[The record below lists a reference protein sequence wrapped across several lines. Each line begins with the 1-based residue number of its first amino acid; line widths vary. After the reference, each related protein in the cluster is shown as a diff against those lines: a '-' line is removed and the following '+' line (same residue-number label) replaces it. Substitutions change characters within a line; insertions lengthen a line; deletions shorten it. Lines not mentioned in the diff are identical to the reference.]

1 MHEVTQRV
9 QRLRF
14 PVYRGVGLL
23 VNWSAIAGAFDVQRL
38 QVVHRPG
45 HQITWKIFLYS
56 VPSSLV
62 ILLYYLQVQKR
73 HTNTVNISDGRE
85 RDLWRVHSQSTHS
98 FPAPLPWHRY
108 LRHICNDLETIQL
121 IHTASDSQN
130 IKPAF
135 SHSEWEPTALKWN
148 LTHRFAFIFFL
159 KPLFFVAALCTRV
172 THTLSHGD
180 VQNQGFVRGQPWL
193 RLSDILF
200 ILHIY
205 VYSIYINNIHTYIY

>member
-1 MHEVTQRV
+1 MVLVFWWTGVPLPELLTCSGCRWCIARDTKSPGRYFYTQYHHRLLFCFIICRYKRDTQTLWTSVT
-9 QRLRF
+9 
-14 PVYRGVGLL
+14 G
-23 VNWSAIAGAFDVQRL
+23 
-38 QVVHRPG
+38 
-45 HQITWKIFLYS
+45 
-56 VPSSLV
+56 
-62 ILLYYLQVQKR
+62 
-73 HTNTVNISDGRE
+73 E

-180 VQNQGFVRGQPWL
+180 VQNQGFVRGQPSL

>member
-85 RDLWRVHSQSTHS
+85 RFMES
-98 FPAPLPWHRY
+98 PLSEHTF
-108 LRHICNDLETIQL
+108 ISCTSAVTQVLEAHL
-121 IHTASDSQN
+121 
-130 IKPAF
+130 
-135 SHSEWEPTALKWN
+135 
-148 LTHRFAFIFFL
+148 
-159 KPLFFVAALCTRV
+159 
-172 THTLSHGD
+172 
-180 VQNQGFVRGQPWL
+180 
-193 RLSDILF
+193 
-200 ILHIY
+200 
-205 VYSIYINNIHTYIY
+205 